1 MGALKQALKA
11 VTWGVALLASILVTL
26 GGVAGTYLHVFSLRD
41 SDKVSQQAIELYQD
55 VANRVVALRE
65 ESEKYSSMA
74 FAEKYASSDNRDV
87 AKYSIYSSIV
97 AKDNALADLLGAF
110 CDDASIGCYFR
121 FVDEKYKFYSEINL
135 TDDALLGHV
144 QAMAEWGKDLQNFF
158 LRQSDPATVTSEN
171 WKRMQSVLGSAALTL
186 LGMYFLFALAQ
197 FKKLSFFKY
206 TIITAVSVPALLIA
220 LYGATT
226 YVHPAD
232 GMLTPSFSSDYPSFM
247 LVTLILYPF
256 LVLPPVYMAL
266 QKRQMKLISIMMFW
280 KDRESTATT

>member
-1 MGALKQALKA
+1 MNTLKQTLKA
-11 VTWGVALLASILVTL
+11 VIWGVTLLTSILITT
-26 GGVAGTYLHVFSLRD
+26 GGVAATYLHVSSVRD
-41 SDKVSQQAIELYQD
+41 SDKVSQQAKELYQD
-55 VANRVVALRE
+55 VANRVAVLRE
-65 ESEKYSSMA
+65 ESEKYSSLA
-74 FAEKYASSDNRDV
+74 FAERYAASDDRDV
-87 AKYSIYSSIV
+87 AKYPIYSRIV
-97 AKDNALADLLGAF
+97 AEENALADQLDAF
-110 CDDASIGCYFR
+110 CSDNNFGCYFR

-135 TDDALLGHV
+135 TDDAFLGNV
-144 QAMAEWGKDLQNFF
+144 QAMAAWGKDLEEFF
-158 LRQSDPATVTSEN
+158 LRQSDPATVKSEN
-171 WKRMQSVLGSAALTL
+171 WRRTQSVLGSAALTL

-206 TIITAVSVPALLIA
+206 TIITTVSVPALLIA

-232 GMLTPSFSSDYPSFM
+232 GMLTPSFSSFYQSFM

-280 KDRESTATT
+280 KDRESTDTT